1 MDSKKFIMVKLIERN
16 NNPNDN
22 FINCNRRRQ
31 PVINIESNITQR
43 TNTDGLFFISSSSS
57 SSSEG
62 E

>member
-1 MDSKKFIMVKLIERN
+1 MDSKKFIMVKVIERN

-31 PVINIESNITQR
+31 PIINIESNTTLQ
-43 TNTDGLFFISSSSS
+43 TNLDSLFYSSSS
-57 SSSEG
+57 SSSEN

>member
-1 MDSKKFIMVKLIERN
+1 MDSKKFIMVKVIERN

-31 PVINIESNITQR
+31 PIINIE
-43 TNTDGLFFISSSSS
+43 TNTSQQTNLDSLFYSSSSC
-57 SSSEG
+57 SSSEN

>member
-1 MDSKKFIMVKLIERN
+1 MVKLIERN

>member
-1 MDSKKFIMVKLIERN
+1 MDSKKFIMLKVIERN

-31 PVINIESNITQR
+31 PIINIESNINQR

-57 SSSEG
+57 SSSED
-62 E
+62 